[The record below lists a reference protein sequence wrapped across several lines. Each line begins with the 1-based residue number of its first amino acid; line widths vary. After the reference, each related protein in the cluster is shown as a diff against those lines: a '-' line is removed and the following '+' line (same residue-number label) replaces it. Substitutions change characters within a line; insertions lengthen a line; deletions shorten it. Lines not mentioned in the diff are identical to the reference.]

1 MQSYIFGNKI
11 DIKKNKLE
19 YLIFLKRLLPREFNS
34 IPESL
39 AITLFEETKKS
50 KKVILET
57 GTGASTVALFL
68 GCYFNKKKLIT
79 YEINKNR
86 ISFIKKFIQINICNY
101 LNINLSKYWIS
112 KNANSINAKKGIDN
126 LKERPSLFYIDS
138 NHNINHI
145 YKEIEKCAK
154 VADDNFYMIFD
165 DMNFK
170 YEKKNSKFIEMLN
183 FKKKKL
189 KLKKRNLL
197 FDKNKILKNYIYSF
211 LIKKFKNVSIQKSY
225 FDLNYKSDIYNTL
238 YGSDF
243 FYNHISEI
251 RLKKINNKK
260 KLDFLKERMLFVK
273 IQKK

>member
-145 YKEIEKCAK
+145 YKEIEKCARIWPHHNDTDGFFI
-154 VADDNFYMIFD
+154 ARI
-165 DMNFK
+165 
-170 YEKKNSKFIEMLN
+170 EKC
-183 FKKKKL
+183 
-189 KLKKRNLL
+189 
-197 FDKNKILKNYIYSF
+197 
-211 LIKKFKNVSIQKSY
+211 
-225 FDLNYKSDIYNTL
+225 
-238 YGSDF
+238 
-243 FYNHISEI
+243 
-251 RLKKINNKK
+251 
-260 KLDFLKERMLFVK
+260 
-273 IQKK
+273 